1 MGLWDDDNFE
11 EVETELMEEVGNIY
25 LNNPAKGLELV
36 AKLLSVE
43 KDYEKGKQVRKLDY
57 LLDFSLLN
65 AVRSLNLS
73 NEVGLSI
80 QLNKISDKIEEYK
93 KIRLLSNKTI
103 IGIGG
108 KFSAGKSKFI
118 NALLDDDILPEDQ
131 KPTTSIP
138 TYILSSEESSFSA
151 FTSNNQEVE
160 LDLQAMQALTHEFY
174 DRYKLGFSQFV
185 RNLVIKSKG
194 TIHDRIAILD
204 TPGYSKYDANTKKSV
219 SDEQKAFDQLKSC
232 DFLIWLMDIENGI
245 IQNRDIDFIKSLG
258 IQTPIL
264 FVFNKAD
271 KKIETDIKMIL
282 KASKE
287 VLNKTDLK
295 IYAVTAYS
303 SLWAQEYFGKTYIND
318 FLETASAYSD
328 RKEDIG
334 KQLNNILS
342 SLNTVFDNM
351 KKNAFDER
359 NFLGNAIF
367 RSEDILSIKSLAEL
381 YADSFDQ
388 LKIINDCRKNFN
400 QVSRNI
406 QNSFKTLTQ

>member
-185 RNLVIKSKG
+185 SNLVIKSKG